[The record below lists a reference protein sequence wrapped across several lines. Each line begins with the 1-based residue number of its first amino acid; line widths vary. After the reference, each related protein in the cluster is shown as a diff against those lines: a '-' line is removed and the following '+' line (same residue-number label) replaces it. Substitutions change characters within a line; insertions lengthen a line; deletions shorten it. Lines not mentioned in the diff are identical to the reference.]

1 MSKASKYTARGS
13 DGRIGAMF
21 CAFARSQRT
30 NVCRWMLSHS
40 SCVCVKPVF
49 SFHNR
54 RIKRRENILRTDRV
68 RIIIVII
75 IVIIGSISLNLIQ
88 IYSVDERSACS
99 AHTDPFSNGLKTAH
113 SVYEFCSQVVF
124 IVCRFFPH
132 LNCCPLHS
140 IQMFKFMRIRCTSYA
155 LTWEWVES
163 VFHAF

>member
-1 MSKASKYTARGS
+1 MSKASKYKARGS

-68 RIIIVII
+68 RIIILII

-155 LTWEWVES
+155 LTWE
-163 VFHAF
+163 